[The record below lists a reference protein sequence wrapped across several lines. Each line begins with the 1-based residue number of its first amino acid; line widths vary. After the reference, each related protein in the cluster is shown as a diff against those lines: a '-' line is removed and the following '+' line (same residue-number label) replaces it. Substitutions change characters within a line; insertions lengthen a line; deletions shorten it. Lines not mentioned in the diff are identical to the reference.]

1 MALLKEKDM
10 NSKYK
15 RYWIVESDK
24 DIAADIKLNTT
35 RLKGL
40 SPKTHDFTTMYTR
53 LPHQEIKDKVN
64 EAIKEAFEFKNIM
77 RLESN
82 DPATYRALSQLEC
95 RALLS
100 FCVDNSLISMR
111 GKLWRQVVGIPMGG
125 NASSD
130 IANLYCYR
138 IESKFMDD
146 LVAKGEL
153 DLARKHDYSCRY
165 IDDFLTWNCIPP
177 PAELYSM
184 NYTETSNGIDDVSY
198 IGIRIRIETTR
209 SNNRW
214 IRLSVNDKARGW
226 HIIPTR
232 FTHQHSAAQESMGTG
247 IFTTMLLRALRICN
261 NQADLLQELEFVTYR
276 LLNRGYKFKNL
287 AVACHS
293 FINLYI
299 DDGNVAAAI
308 RRRLN
313 ITSEKFNHGIPV
325 SDEKDTINHKSST
338 LHTLDKRFPIQSHQS
353 SGEGLIGGECGWASL
368 NFVADH
374 LYLDRINFSYLQE
387 LQQTFYEEH
396 QKVEPGS
403 NEQKPSPDGWF
414 SLTVLGVASK
424 HKLNREI
431 HQYVDPSSMDYPTI
445 AAAFILNKAG
455 ARMSHYMVALVSF
468 DSIIVRD
475 ILKGATD
482 RRLSFDHFDRH
493 FKRPEYCF
501 HMILRKT
508 LQGNNNDNDCTMAPS
523 NEGILLLTNTKEKRK
538 KDDYSSDEGELALV
552 IKRTD
557 VEEIER

>member
-1 MALLKEKDM
+1 
-10 NSKYK
+10 
-15 RYWIVESDK
+15 
-24 DIAADIKLNTT
+24 
-35 RLKGL
+35 
-40 SPKTHDFTTMYTR
+40 
-53 LPHQEIKDKVN
+53 
-64 EAIKEAFEFKNIM
+64 
-77 RLESN
+77 
-82 DPATYRALSQLEC
+82 
-95 RALLS
+95 
-100 FCVDNSLISMR
+100 
-111 GKLWRQVVGIPMGG
+111 
-125 NASSD
+125 
-130 IANLYCYR
+130 
-138 IESKFMDD
+138 MDD

-165 IDDFLTWNCIPP
+165 VDDFLTWNCNPP

-198 IGIRIRIETTR
+198 IGIRIRIETTK

-247 IFTTMLLRALRICN
+247 IFTTILLRALRICN
-261 NQADLLQELEFVTYR
+261 NQTDLLQEFEFVTYR

-353 SGEGLIGGECGWASL
+353 SGEGLIRGECGWASL

-403 NEQKPSPDGWF
+403 NEQ
-414 SLTVLGVASK
+414 
-424 HKLNREI
+424 
-431 HQYVDPSSMDYPTI
+431 
-445 AAAFILNKAG
+445 
-455 ARMSHYMVALVSF
+455 
-468 DSIIVRD
+468 
-475 ILKGATD
+475 GATD

-501 HMILRKT
+501 HMILRKLCRVIIMIT
-508 LQGNNNDNDCTMAPS
+508 TVPWHPRM
-523 NEGILLLTNTKEKRK
+523 KEF
-538 KDDYSSDEGELALV
+538 YSSPTLRKSARKTTTAPMKENSHS
-552 IKRTD
+552 
-557 VEEIER
+557 